1 MSSLV
6 LASTSKATDAG
17 WLAAADIASVAGAVG
32 VPYRLV
38 GGLAVTLL
46 VHVHGADELAPAR
59 ETADAD
65 LGVPFD
71 VCADDRLRQA
81 LLDVGYG
88 QVQGNRFVRVDA
100 DGRELVVDVL
110 TTSYTGR
117 MESNQERGQLVV
129 DAIPGL
135 HTALREP
142 ATAVELTAVL
152 TDRTELHTTL
162 LLPDVAAA
170 LVLKAYAYRGR
181 YAGSDAVDIHRL
193 LEAANVAGR
202 TAADWPGRTEGR
214 DAAHVLHTSFGAVR
228 RPNAALRGADA
239 RVRLLVQ
246 KIVATH

>member
-1 MSSLV
+1 M
-6 LASTSKATDAG
+6 
-17 WLAAADIASVAGAVG
+17 
-32 VPYRLV
+32 
-38 GGLAVTLL
+38 
-46 VHVHGADELAPAR
+46 
-59 ETADAD
+59 
-65 LGVPFD
+65 
-71 VCADDRLRQA
+71 
-81 LLDVGYG
+81 
-88 QVQGNRFVRVDA
+88 QGNRFVRVDA

-152 TDRTELHTTL
+152 TDGTELHTTL

-214 DAAHVLHTSFGAVR
+214 DAAHVLHTSFGAAASERCTAGSR
-228 RPNAALRGADA
+228 RARPAPGAEDRRHALTSGAADRRYAPA
-239 RVRLLVQ
+239 VSM
-246 KIVATH
+246 